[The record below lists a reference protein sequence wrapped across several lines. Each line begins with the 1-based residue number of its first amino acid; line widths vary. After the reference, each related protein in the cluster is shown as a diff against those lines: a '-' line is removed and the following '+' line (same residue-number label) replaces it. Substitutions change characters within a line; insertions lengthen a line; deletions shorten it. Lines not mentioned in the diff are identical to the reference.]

1 MRFRNVRERSLRWR
15 PSTAQRRSVIRFLV
29 CGFAAALIA
38 LPLGAERAVEQV
50 TFQDNLGTFPVEVG
64 LCHDG
69 RSTLDTGLFGKVYV
83 AQTGAFGFGAIAR
96 ATGPPEAGGT
106 LASYVDPQFIQANVA
121 LIDDP
126 DETVRAYASEL
137 SSGLREHLARDELLA
152 FLLGGAVLFAIVPRR
167 RWAGVSP
174 GRRVAVPLALV
185 AVATALS
192 GLVALRAFDSW
203 DCSSPTG
210 TEYTIPGVDRIS
222 FGSPETREVAAQVK
236 PFIEK
241 NTKRIE
247 ATGKAYEDDAS
258 RTFIAALDAKAAEIT
273 PREGETMVLAEA
285 DPQGSF
291 VGTRV
296 RSQMYDALQT
306 ALGPDAI
313 SLRTIAGDV
322 SSNGTVAEAGY
333 IAAEAKVGGEI
344 PVAAAAGDHDSTRT
358 WEQMTSNGITLPDLK
373 TVDIDGIKVSAGNDR
388 EHKTLFGGLVTNS
401 SGITEQQLGEKLRE
415 AVDDEP
421 RIVVLHQ
428 PDAVAGYLGLDNL
441 DQVRALEHGRTSPYD
456 DGVPDQ
462 PPGIVDI
469 GHLHQAAGPWV
480 IWNTDTDE
488 LTWTVVDQLG
498 TAGGVE
504 NAPTFSRFSTPLSAP
519 LKVLSVRLQY
529 LNLESGLETGYAT
542 VSCEL
547 NGTCAISDRT
557 DVGLPGGQPGLTADL
572 MPLKGR

>member
-1 MRFRNVRERSLRWR
+1 MRFGDVRERPLRWR
-15 PSTAQRRSVIRFLV
+15 PSTAQRRAVLRFLV
-29 CGFAAALIA
+29 CGFAAAVIA
-38 LPLGAERAVEQV
+38 LPIAAERAVEQV
-50 TFQDNLGTFPVEVG
+50 GFADNLGTFPVEVG

-69 RSTLDTGLFGKVYV
+69 RSTLDTGLFGKVYL
-83 AQTGAFGFGAIAR
+83 AQTGAYGFGAYAR

-106 LASYVDPQFIQANVA
+106 LASYVDPSFIQINVA

-126 DETVRAYASEL
+126 DETVRAYAAEL

-152 FLLGGAVLFAIVPRR
+152 FLLGGAVLFSIVPRR
-167 RWAGVSP
+167 PWGGVTP
-174 GRRVAVPLALV
+174 RRRVVVPLALV
-185 AVATALS
+185 VVATAVS
-192 GLVALRAFDSW
+192 GVVALRMFDSW

-210 TEYTIPGVDRIS
+210 TEYTIPGVDRLA

-241 NTKRIE
+241 NTARIE
-247 ATGKAYEDDAS
+247 AAGKKYEEAATS
-258 RTFIAALDAKAAEIT
+258 TFTAALATQAAEIT

-296 RSQMYDALQT
+296 RARMYDALE
-306 ALGPDAI
+306 AAIGPDAI

-333 IAAEAKVGGEI
+333 IAAEAKVGGEV

-358 WEQMTSNGITLPDLK
+358 WTQMTSNDITLPDLK
-373 TVDIDGIKVSAGNDR
+373 TVDIDGIRVSAANDR
-388 EHKTLFGGLVTNS
+388 EHKTLFGGMITNTA
-401 SGITEQQLGEKLRE
+401 GISEQELGAKLRA

-421 RIVVLHQ
+421 QIVVLHQ
-428 PDAVAGYLGLDNL
+428 PDAAAGYLGLEDL
-441 DQVRALEHGRTSPYD
+441 DQVRALAHGRTAPYD

-469 GHLHQAAGPWV
+469 GHLHKTDGPWV
-480 IWNTDTDE
+480 LWNTDGDE
-488 LTWTVVDQLG
+488 VTWTVVDQLG

-519 LKVLSVRLQY
+519 LKLLTVRLQF
-529 LNLESGLETGYAT
+529 LNVESGLETGYAT
-542 VSCEL
+542 VTCAL
-547 NGTCAISDRT
+547 DGTCTISERT
-557 DVGLPGGQPGLTADL
+557 DVGLPGGLPGRTADL
-572 MPLKGR
+572 MPLKEP

>member
-1 MRFRNVRERSLRWR
+1 MRYGELRERLLRWR
-15 PSTAQRRSVIRFLV
+15 PSTAQRRAVVRFLV

-38 LPLGAERAVEQV
+38 LPLTAERAVERV
-50 TFQDNLGTFPVEVG
+50 TFEDNLGTFPVVVG

-69 RSTLDTGLFGKVYV
+69 RSTLDTGLLGKIYFK
-83 AQTGAFGFGAIAR
+83 QTGTFGFGAYAR

-106 LASYVDPQFIQANVA
+106 LASYVDPTFIQTNVA

-137 SSGLREHLARDELLA
+137 SSGLRQHIARDELLA
-152 FLLGGAVLFAIVPRR
+152 FLVGGAVLFAIVPRR

-174 GRRVAVPLALV
+174 GRRVAVPLAMVVV
-185 AVATALS
+185 ASAVS
-192 GLVALRAFDSW
+192 GLVALEVFDAW

-210 TEYTIPGVDRIS
+210 TEYTIPGVDRLA
-222 FGSPETREVAAQVK
+222 FGSSETREVAAQVE
-236 PFIEK
+236 PFINK
-241 NTKRIE
+241 QTVRIE
-247 ATGKAYEDDAS
+247 RAGKAYEQRAD
-258 RTFIAALDAKAAEIT
+258 RTFVAALATSATEIT
-273 PREGETMVLAEA
+273 PRKGETMVIAEA

-296 RSQMYDALQT
+296 RTTMYDALQT

-333 IAAEAKVGGEI
+333 IKAESEVGGEV

-358 WEQMTSNGITLPDLK
+358 WTQMTSNDITLPDLK
-373 TVDIDGIKVSAGNDR
+373 TVDIDGIRVSAANDR
-388 EHKTLFGGLVTNS
+388 EHKTLFGGMVTNS
-401 SGITEQQLGEKLRE
+401 SGISEQELGAKLRA
-415 AVDDEP
+415 AVDDQSQ
-421 RIVVLHQ
+421 IVVLHQ

-441 DQVRALEHGRTSPYD
+441 DPVRALERSRTTPYD

-469 GHLHQAAGPWV
+469 GHLHKSDGPWV
-480 IWNTDTDE
+480 LWNTDGDE

-519 LKVLSVRLQY
+519 LKELSVRLQY
-529 LNLESGLETGYAT
+529 LNVESGLETGYAT
-542 VSCEL
+542 VTCAL
-547 NGTCAISDRT
+547 DGTCSISHRT
-557 DVGLPGGQPGLTADL
+557 EVGLPGGQPGRTADL
-572 MPLKGR
+572 MPLAKH